1 MGRRASALGSARTG
15 SRRKEAGSKGAGHI
29 LEEGEKCS
37 VVLQDIVSQ
46 LTWVIEPVL

>member
-1 MGRRASALGSARTG
+1 MGRRASALGSAKTGSRRRQAG

-29 LEEGEKCS
+29 LEGGEECS

-46 LTWVIEPVL
+46 LT